1 MAHRVAIALLRNDLR
16 VSDNPILYA
25 ARDAPGVTH
34 LLPLFVFD
42 ERQIELS
49 GVKGFADAR
58 SSPLPEARTRVCG
71 LWRTGR
77 HRAWCVLGLLYA
89 MTLGADLLLCLLG

>member
-1 MAHRVAIALLRNDLR
+1 MVRRIAIALLRNDLR

-25 ARDAPGVTH
+25 ARDAPRATH

-49 GVKGFADAR
+49 GVQGFREAL
-58 SSPLPEARTRVCG
+58 SSGNRALPSTKTRICG
-71 LWRTGR
+71 FWRTGR
-77 HRAWCVLGLLYA
+77 HRARWVHNA
-89 MTLGADLLLCLLG
+89 

>member
-1 MAHRVAIALLRNDLR
+1 MARRIAIALLRNDLR

-25 ARDAPGVTH
+25 ARDAPGATH

-49 GVKGFADAR
+49 GVEGFRDTR
-58 SSPLPEARTRVCG
+58 SSSYVALPEARTRICG
-71 LWRTGR
+71 FWRTGR
-77 HRAWCVLGLLYA
+77 HRAWSVL
-89 MTLGADLLLCLLG
+89 DLFIHAIARSSPDP